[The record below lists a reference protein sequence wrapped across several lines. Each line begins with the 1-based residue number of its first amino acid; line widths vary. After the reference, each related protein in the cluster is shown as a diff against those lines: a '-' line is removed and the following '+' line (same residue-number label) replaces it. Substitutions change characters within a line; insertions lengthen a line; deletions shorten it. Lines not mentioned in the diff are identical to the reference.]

1 MLRSPPLFPKESIV
15 CCMVI
20 REACDT
26 AVYMHASVLACSPQ
40 CSVSMTL
47 QLAVQADSGHDYH
60 IPFHTPR
67 QTVPVAKV
75 VGFDAKVVGF
85 DAKVVL
91 RCLSYTDR
99 KKIWLV

>member
-26 AVYMHASVLACSPQ
+26 AVYMHASVLACSLQ

-60 IPFHTPR
+60 IPFPR
-67 QTVPVAKV
+67 PDRQ
-75 VGFDAKVVGF
+75 
-85 DAKVVL
+85 
-91 RCLSYTDR
+91 CLLPR
-99 KKIWLV
+99 LLALMQRLLALMQRLF